1 MQSQISI
8 YFYVVHTKKKLW
20 LPHTICPSRLLNSFK
35 LCNFPSRKSLPLSFA
50 SLKHLIFLSNFYN
63 LQVYGGNFYS
73 FSRELSSFIDIV
85 TCLQQASIFEM
96 DFVPLSLTL
105 LRAEHIYSILY
116 EIYWFIMQIA
126 SANAYFFCLFLSSS
140 PSPFSSI
147 SLLWNSFC
155 LCVNSDLF
163 FAAVVVFREI
173 FFCGFQFNINSLKNR
188 FSRLKCNN

>member
-1 MQSQISI
+1 MSYTPKRNYGYLTRYAHCVSSI
-8 YFYVVHTKKKLW
+8 VLSSA
-20 LPHTICPSRLLNSFK
+20 ILL
-35 LCNFPSRKSLPLSFA
+35 LESLPLSLA

-105 LRAEHIYSILY
+105 LREEHIYSILY

-163 FAAVVVFREI
+163 FSLPLLSFAR
-173 FFCGFQFNINSLKNR
+173 FFLWVSV
-188 FSRLKCNN
+188 